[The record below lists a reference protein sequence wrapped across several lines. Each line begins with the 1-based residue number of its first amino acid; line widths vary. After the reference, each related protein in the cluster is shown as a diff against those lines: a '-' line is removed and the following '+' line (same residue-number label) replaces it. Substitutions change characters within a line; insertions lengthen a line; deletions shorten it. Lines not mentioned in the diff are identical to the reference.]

1 MEELAD
7 RYRRLAARLT
17 STIAAVDADRWSDQS
32 PCADWTARQLVQHVI
47 DIHGRFQAMFGRELA
62 DHPSVDEDP
71 LAAFAAVRDQMQAD
85 VEDPAKVA
93 EEYEGRFGRSTFGAA
108 VDGFVCF
115 DLVVHGWDLA
125 RATGQDI
132 VVDPRDVE
140 RIQAM
145 VEKMG
150 DTMRENGVI
159 APPVDPPD
167 GASDQDRLMASLGR
181 AV

>member
-1 MEELAD
+1 
-7 RYRRLAARLT
+7 
-17 STIAAVDADRWSDQS
+17 
-32 PCADWTARQLVQHVI
+32 
-47 DIHGRFQAMFGRELA
+47 
-62 DHPSVDEDP
+62 
-71 LAAFAAVRDQMQAD
+71 
-85 VEDPAKVA
+85 
-93 EEYEGRFGRSTFGAA
+93 
-108 VDGFVCF
+108 VCF